1 MACFL
6 SVMLLADA
14 DVPRINSL
22 RPAADSSPTFAPGDE
37 IAPFSPSSAADS
49 PDQQPP
55 AAAQSTAGQATTLNL
70 SGTLQESSR
79 LLLVRY
85 VSGELAKAVKP
96 LPGGKDGFVVNVGSS
111 TNIEQL
117 DRAVASHGAA
127 IHSGDNVVISK
138 LEFQNHQIIV
148 DLNGGGQVK
157 KRLRDRIHI
166 EMGGMPTA
174 QATSANPDA
183 GAGSAV
189 PGIQPGL
196 GSTLYL
202 EFNKAVP
209 DLTPD
214 DLKTL
219 LSPFL
224 NFNNQRSASVQWIDT
239 LPPDIKKAIQERQPV
254 VGMDREMVVA
264 AVGKPDHKVRERD
277 ADGNDIEDWIYGQPP
292 SKTVFVRF
300 TGERVTSVNQFPK

>member
-1 MACFL
+1 M
-6 SVMLLADA
+6 MLLADA
-14 DVPRINSL
+14 DVPWINNL
-22 RPAADSSPTFAPGDE
+22 RPAANPTPTFAPGDE
-37 IAPFSPSSAADS
+37 IELFPASTPASGN
-49 PDQQPP
+49 QQPP
-55 AAAQSTAGQATTLNL
+55 ATAQSANLNL
-70 SGTLQESSR
+70 GGTLQENSR

-85 VSGELAKAVKP
+85 VSGELAKATKA
-96 LPGGKDGFVVNVGSS
+96 LPAGKDGFIVNVG
-111 TNIEQL
+111 TPANIEQL

-148 DLNGGGQVK
+148 DLNGGGHVK

-166 EMGGMPTA
+166 EMSGMPTA
-174 QATSANPDA
+174 QTTNANSDA
-183 GAGSAV
+183 GPA
-189 PGIQPGL
+189 GIQPGM
-196 GSTLYL
+196 GSTLFL

-214 DLKTL
+214 NLKTL
-219 LSPFL
+219 LAPFL
-224 NFNNQRSASVQWIDT
+224 DFNNQRSASVQWIDT
-239 LPPDIKKAIQERQPV
+239 LPPDIKKAIQERQPI

-277 ADGNDIEDWIYGQPP
+277 PDGNDIEDWIYGQPP

-300 TGERVTSVNQFPK
+300 TGEHVTSVKQFPK